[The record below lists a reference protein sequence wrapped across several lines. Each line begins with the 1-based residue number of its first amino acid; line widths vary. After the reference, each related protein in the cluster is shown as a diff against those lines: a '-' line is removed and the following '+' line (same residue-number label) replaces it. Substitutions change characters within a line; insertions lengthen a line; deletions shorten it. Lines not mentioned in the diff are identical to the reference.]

1 MMKVALESTV
11 ITHGLPYPQNVET
24 AFSMENIVRE
34 NGGVPA
40 TIGVLAGKIKIG
52 MTADE
57 IKRMA
62 KEENVFKAGVRE
74 LPIMLAQKRWASTT
88 VSATARL
95 AFLNKIHVFA
105 TGGIG
110 GVHPGPWDVS
120 MDLMELSRTPIV
132 VVSAGPK
139 AILDL
144 PGTYEI
150 LETIGVTVVG
160 YQVDEM
166 PAFYSR
172 SSGIGLPRAND
183 PAEIADMLMQT
194 RKLGLTNAILVFNPI
209 PAQDELS
216 NAEVEGWKTLS
227 NQDLAAAGVSG
238 KQVTPFLL
246 ARMAHHSAGRTVRSN
261 RSLLENNVLLATQI
275 GHEIEKMTSR
285 KIRSI

>member
-172 SSGIGLPRAND
+172 SSGISLPRAND

>member
-1 MMKVALESTV
+1 MKVALESTV

-24 AFSMENIVRE
+24 ALSMENIVRE
-34 NGGVPA
+34 NSGVPA

-52 MTADE
+52 MTPDE
-57 IKRMA
+57 IERMA

-95 AFLNKIHVFA
+95 AYLNKIHVFA

-144 PGTYEI
+144 PGTNEI

-183 PAEIADMLMQT
+183 PAEIADMLIQT

-216 NAEVEGWKTLS
+216 NQEVEVWKNLS
-227 NQDLAAAGVSG
+227 NQDLAEAGVSG

-246 ARMAHHSAGRTVRSN
+246 ARMAHHSAGRTIQSN

-275 GHEIEKMTSR
+275 GHEIEKITSR
-285 KIRSI
+285 KIRSV

>member
-1 MMKVALESTV
+1 MRVALESTV

-24 AFSMENIVRE
+24 AFSMEQIVRDH
-34 NGGVPA
+34 GGEPA
-40 TIGVLAGKIKIG
+40 TIGILDGQIKIG

-57 IKRMA
+57 IQRLA
-62 KEENVFKAGVRE
+62 REPEVFKAGVRE
-74 LPIMLAQKRWASTT
+74 LAIIMAQKSCASTT

-95 AFLNKIHVFA
+95 AYLNNIHVFA

-120 MDLMELSRTPIV
+120 MDLFELSRTPIV

-144 PGTYEI
+144 YEM

-160 YQVDEM
+160 YQTDEM

-183 PAEIADMLMQT
+183 PAEIADMLVHS
-194 RKLGLTNAILVFNPI
+194 RKLELTSAILVFNPI
-209 PAQDELS
+209 PQKDEIS
-216 NAEVEGWKTLS
+216 NEDVEGWKKLS
-227 NQDLAAAGVSG
+227 NKDLADSRKTG
-238 KQVTPFLL
+238 KEVTPYLL
-246 ARMAHHSAGRTVRSN
+246 ERMAFHSAGRTVVSN
-261 RSLLENNVLLATQI
+261 RRLLENNVLLATRI
-275 GHEIEKMTSR
+275 GHEIEKLTNA
-285 KIRSI
+285 KKLRSI

>member
-24 AFSMENIVRE
+24 ALSMENIVRE
-34 NGGVPA
+34 NSGVPV

-57 IKRMA
+57 IERMA

-95 AFLNKIHVFA
+95 AYLNKIHVFA

-183 PAEIADMLMQT
+183 PAEIAEMLMQS

-209 PAQDELS
+209 PAQYEIS
-216 NAEVEGWKTLS
+216 NEEVEAWKNLS
-227 NQDLAAAGVSG
+227 NQDLADAGVSG

-246 ARMAHHSAGRTVRSN
+246 ARMAHHSEGRTVKSN

-275 GHEIEKMTSR
+275 GHEIEKMPSR

>member
-1 MMKVALESTV
+1 MKVALESTV

-24 AFSMENIVRE
+24 ALSMENIVRE

-57 IKRMA
+57 IERMA

-95 AFLNKIHVFA
+95 AYLNKIHVFA

-120 MDLMELSRTPIV
+120 MDLMELTRTPIV

-183 PAEIADMLMQT
+183 PAEIADMWMQA
-194 RKLGLTNAILVFNPI
+194 RKLGLTNAVLVFNPI
-209 PAQDELS
+209 PTQDELS
-216 NAEVEGWKTLS
+216 NEEVEGWKNLS
-227 NQDLAAAGVSG
+227 NQDLAKAGVSG

-246 ARMAHHSAGRTVRSN
+246 ARMAHHSEGRTVKSN
-261 RSLLENNVLLATQI
+261 RSLLENNVLLATRI

>member
-1 MMKVALESTV
+1 MKVALESTV

-24 AFSMENIVRE
+24 AFSMEKIVRE
-34 NGGVPA
+34 NGGEPA
-40 TIGVLAGKIKIG
+40 TIGLLDGEIKIG
-52 MTADE
+52 MTENE
-57 IKRMA
+57 INRMA

-74 LPIMLAQKRWASTT
+74 LPIIMAQKSCASTT

-95 AFLNKIHVFA
+95 AYLNKINVFA

-120 MDLMELSRTPIV
+120 MDLFELSRTPIV

-160 YQVDEM
+160 YQTDEM

-172 SSGIGLPRAND
+172 SSGISLPKANN
-183 PAEIADMLMQT
+183 PQEIAEMLLQA
-194 RKLGLTNAILVFNPI
+194 RRLGLTNAILVFNPI
-209 PAQDELS
+209 PAEDELT
-216 NAEVEGWKTLS
+216 NADVEEWKTLS
-227 NQDLAAAGVSG
+227 NQDLAASHVSG
-238 KQVTPFLL
+238 KAVTPFLL
-246 ARMAHHSAGRTVRSN
+246 DRMAHHSGGRTVKSN
-261 RSLLENNVLLATQI
+261 RSLLENNVLLATKI
-275 GHEIEKMTSR
+275 GHAIENLTSPNS
-285 KIRSI
+285 IRNI

>member
-1 MMKVALESTV
+1 MKVALESTV

-24 AFSMENIVRE
+24 AFSMEQIVRDH
-34 NGGVPA
+34 GGVPA
-40 TIGVLAGKIKIG
+40 TIGLLDGDIKIG
-52 MTADE
+52 MTAAE
-57 IKRMA
+57 IERMA

-74 LPIMLAQKRWASTT
+74 LPVMIAQKRCASTT

-95 AFLNKIHVFA
+95 AYLNKIHVFA

-120 MDLMELSRTPIV
+120 MDLFELSRTPIV

-144 PGTYEI
+144 PGTFEI

-160 YQVDEM
+160 YQTDEM

-172 SSGIGLPRAND
+172 SSGISLPRAND
-183 PAEIADMLMQT
+183 PAEIADMLLQS

-209 PAQDELS
+209 PVQDELS
-216 NAEVEGWKTLS
+216 NEDVEKWKNLS
-227 NQDLAAAGVSG
+227 NQDLATSGVSG
-238 KQVTPFLL
+238 KGVTPFLL
-246 ARMAHHSAGRTVRSN
+246 SRMAHHSNGRTVASN

-275 GHEIEKMTSR
+275 GLEIDKHTKSR
-285 KIRSI
+285 RVRSI

>member
-24 AFSMENIVRE
+24 ALSMENIVRE

-52 MTADE
+52 MTEGE
-57 IKRMA
+57 IERMA
-62 KEENVFKAGVRE
+62 QQENVFKAGVRE
-74 LPIMLAQKRWASTT
+74 LPIILAQKRWASTT

-95 AFLNKIHVFA
+95 AYLNKIHVFA

-120 MDLMELSRTPIV
+120 MDLMELSRTPIA

-183 PAEIADMLMQT
+183 PAEIAEMLMHS

-209 PAQDELS
+209 PVQDELS
-216 NAEVEGWKTLS
+216 NEEVEGWKTLS

-246 ARMAHHSAGRTVRSN
+246 SRMAHHSAGRTIASN

>member
-24 AFSMENIVRE
+24 ALSMENIVRE
-34 NGGVPA
+34 NGGVPV

-57 IKRMA
+57 IERMA

-95 AFLNKIHVFA
+95 AYLNKIHVFA

-183 PAEIADMLMQT
+183 PAEIAEMLMQS

-216 NAEVEGWKTLS
+216 NEEVEAWKTLS

-246 ARMAHHSAGRTVRSN
+246 ARMAHHSAGRTVRAN

-275 GHEIEKMTSR
+275 GHEIEKLTSR

>member
-1 MMKVALESTV
+1 MRVALESTV

-24 AFSMENIVRE
+24 AFSLEQIVRDH
-34 NGGVPA
+34 GGEPA
-40 TIGVLAGKIKIG
+40 TVGVLDGQIKIG

-57 IKRMA
+57 IQRLA
-62 KEENVFKAGVRE
+62 KEPVVFKAGVRE
-74 LPIMLAQKRWASTT
+74 LSIIISQKSCASTT

-95 AFLNKIHVFA
+95 AYLNKIHVFA

-120 MDLMELSRTPIV
+120 MDLFELSRTPIV

-144 PGTYEI
+144 PGTYEL

-160 YQVDEM
+160 YQTDEM

-172 SSGIGLPRAND
+172 SSGIRLPRANN
-183 PAEIADMLMQT
+183 PAEIAAMLVQS

-209 PAQDELS
+209 PQDDEIS
-216 NAEVEGWKTLS
+216 NEEVEGWKTLS
-227 NQDLAAAGVSG
+227 NQDLKESG
-238 KQVTPFLL
+238 KSGKEVTPYLL
-246 ARMAHHSAGRTVRSN
+246 SRMAFHSGNRTVKSN
-261 RSLLENNVLLATQI
+261 RSLLENNVLLATRI
-275 GHEIEKMTSR
+275 GLEIEKLSNAN
-285 KIRSI
+285 KLRSI

>member
-24 AFSMENIVRE
+24 ALSMENIVRE
-34 NGGVPA
+34 NSGVPV

-57 IKRMA
+57 IERMA

-74 LPIMLAQKRWASTT
+74 LPIMLAQNRWASTT

-95 AFLNKIHVFA
+95 AYLNKIHVFA

-183 PAEIADMLMQT
+183 PAEIAEMLMQS

-216 NAEVEGWKTLS
+216 NEEVEGWKTLS

-238 KQVTPFLL
+238 KQVTPYLL
-246 ARMAHHSAGRTVRSN
+246 ARMAHHSEGRTVRAN

-275 GHEIEKMTSR
+275 GHEIEKLTSR

>member
-1 MMKVALESTV
+1 MRVALESTV

-24 AFSMENIVRE
+24 AFSMEQIVRDH
-34 NGGVPA
+34 GGEPA
-40 TIGVLAGKIKIG
+40 TIGILDGQIKIG

-57 IKRMA
+57 IQRLA
-62 KEENVFKAGVRE
+62 REPEVFKAGVRE
-74 LPIMLAQKRWASTT
+74 LAIIMAQKSCASTT

-95 AFLNKIHVFA
+95 AYLNNIHVFA

-120 MDLMELSRTPIV
+120 MDLFELSRTPIV

-144 PGTYEI
+144 PGTYEM

-160 YQVDEM
+160 YQTDEM

-183 PAEIADMLMQT
+183 PAEIADMLVHSVPFWSSIRFLKKMKSPMRMWRDGRSFPIKIWPTLEKRGKRLHLISWSGWRFILQAEPSFPT
-194 RKLGLTNAILVFNPI
+194 AGCWKIMCCWRPELGMRLKN
-209 PAQDELS
+209 
-216 NAEVEGWKTLS
+216 
-227 NQDLAAAGVSG
+227 
-238 KQVTPFLL
+238 
-246 ARMAHHSAGRTVRSN
+246 
-261 RSLLENNVLLATQI
+261 
-275 GHEIEKMTSR
+275 
-285 KIRSI
+285 

>member
-1 MMKVALESTV
+1 MRVALESTV
-11 ITHGLPYPQNVET
+11 ITHGLPYPQNVDT
-24 AFSMENIVRE
+24 ALSMENIVRDNDGE
-34 NGGVPA
+34 PA

-52 MTADE
+52 MTEAE
-57 IKRMA
+57 IERLA
-62 KEENVFKAGVRE
+62 QQEDVFKAGVRE

-95 AFLNKIHVFA
+95 AYLNKIHVFA

-183 PAEIADMLMQT
+183 PAEIANILIQS

-216 NAEVEGWKTLS
+216 NEEVEVWKTLS

-246 ARMAHHSAGRTVRSN
+246 ARMAHHSAGRTVQSN

-275 GHEIEKMTSR
+275 GHEIEKMISR

>member
-1 MMKVALESTV
+1 MKVALESTV

-24 AFSMENIVRE
+24 AFSMEKIVRE

-52 MTADE
+52 MTANE
-57 IKRMA
+57 IERMA
-62 KEENVFKAGVRE
+62 QQENVFKAGVRE

-95 AFLNKIHVFA
+95 AYLNKIHVFA

-110 GVHPGPWDVS
+110 GVHPGHWDVS

-183 PAEIADMLMQT
+183 PAEIAEMLMQT
-194 RKLGLTNAILVFNPI
+194 RKLGLTNAVLVFNPI

-216 NAEVEGWKTLS
+216 NEEVEGWKNLS
-227 NQDLAAAGVSG
+227 NQDLAEAGISG

-246 ARMAHHSAGRTVRSN
+246 ARMAHHSAGRTIKSN
-261 RSLLENNVLLATQI
+261 RSLLENNVLLATHI
-275 GHEIEKMTSR
+275 GNEIEKITSR
-285 KIRSI
+285 KLRSV

>member
-1 MMKVALESTV
+1 MKVALESTV

-24 AFSMENIVRE
+24 AFSMEDIVRD

-40 TIGVLAGKIKIG
+40 TIGVLGGKIKIG
-52 MTADE
+52 MTREE
-57 IKRMA
+57 IEQLA
-62 KEENVFKAGVRE
+62 HEENVFKAGVRE
-74 LPIMLAQKRWASTT
+74 LPIMLAQKRYASTT

-95 AFLNKIHVFA
+95 AYLNNIHVFA

-120 MDLMELSRTPIV
+120 MDLFELSRTPIV

-183 PAEIADMLMQT
+183 PAEIADMLVQT

-209 PAQDELS
+209 PRQDEIT
-216 NAEVEGWKTLS
+216 NEEVEAWKTLS

-238 KQVTPFLL
+238 KGVTPYLL
-246 ARMAHHSAGRTVRSN
+246 SRMAHHSAGRTVVSN

-275 GHEIEKMTSR
+275 GLEIEKMIGPR
-285 KIRSI
+285 KIHSV

>member
-1 MMKVALESTV
+1 MKVALESTV

-24 AFSMENIVRE
+24 AFSMEQIVRDH
-34 NGGVPA
+34 GGVPA
-40 TIGVLAGKIKIG
+40 TIGLLDGDIKIG
-52 MTADE
+52 MTAAE
-57 IKRMA
+57 IERMA

-74 LPIMLAQKRWASTT
+74 LPVMIAQKRCASTT

-95 AFLNKIHVFA
+95 AYLNKIHVFA

-120 MDLMELSRTPIV
+120 MDLFELSRTPIV

-144 PGTYEI
+144 PGTFEI

-160 YQVDEM
+160 YQTDEM

-172 SSGIGLPRAND
+172 SSGISLPRAND
-183 PAEIADMLMQT
+183 PAEIADMLLQS

-216 NAEVEGWKTLS
+216 NEDVEKWKNLS
-227 NQDLAAAGVSG
+227 NQDLATSGVSG
-238 KQVTPFLL
+238 KGVTPFLL
-246 ARMAHHSAGRTVRSN
+246 SRMAHHSNGRTVASN

-275 GHEIEKMTSR
+275 GLEIDKHTKSR
-285 KIRSI
+285 RVRSI

>member
-216 NAEVEGWKTLS
+216 NAEVERWKTLS
-227 NQDLAAAGVSG
+227 NQDLAATGVSG

>member
-1 MMKVALESTV
+1 MKVALESTV

-24 AFSMENIVRE
+24 ALSMENIVRE
-34 NGGVPA
+34 NSGVPV

-57 IKRMA
+57 IERMA

-74 LPIMLAQKRWASTT
+74 LSIMLAQKRWASTT

-95 AFLNKIHVFA
+95 AYLNKIHVFA

-183 PAEIADMLMQT
+183 PAEIAEMLMQS

-209 PAQDELS
+209 PAQYEIS
-216 NAEVEGWKTLS
+216 NEEVERWKNLS
-227 NQDLAAAGVSG
+227 NQDLADAGVSG

-246 ARMAHHSAGRTVRSN
+246 ARMAHHSEGRTVKSN

>member
-1 MMKVALESTV
+1 MKVALESTV

-227 NQDLAAAGVSG
+227 NQGLAAAGVSG

>member
-1 MMKVALESTV
+1 
-11 ITHGLPYPQNVET
+11 
-24 AFSMENIVRE
+24 
-34 NGGVPA
+34 
-40 TIGVLAGKIKIG
+40 VLAGKIKIG
-52 MTADE
+52 MAADE
-57 IKRMA
+57 IERMA

-95 AFLNKIHVFA
+95 AYLNKIHVFA

-120 MDLMELSRTPIV
+120 MDLLELSRTPIV

-183 PAEIADMLMQT
+183 PAEIAEMLMQT

-216 NAEVEGWKTLS
+216 NEEVEGWKNLS
-227 NQDLAAAGVSG
+227 NQDLAEAGISG

-246 ARMAHHSAGRTVRSN
+246 SRMAYHSAGRTIQSN

-275 GHEIEKMTSR
+275 GHEIEKITSR

>member
-1 MMKVALESTV
+1 MKVALESTV

-34 NGGVPA
+34 NGGVPT

-52 MTADE
+52 MTEDE
-57 IKRMA
+57 IQRMA
-62 KEENVFKAGVRE
+62 QEENVFKAGVRE

-95 AFLNKIHVFA
+95 AYLNKIQVFA

-172 SSGIGLPRAND
+172 SSGISLPRVND
-183 PAEIADMLMQT
+183 PAEIANMLVQS

-209 PAQDELS
+209 PPQDELS
-216 NAEVEGWKTLS
+216 NEEVEGWKTLS
-227 NQDLAAAGVSG
+227 NQDLADAGVSG
-238 KQVTPFLL
+238 KMVTPFLL
-246 ARMAHHSAGRTVRSN
+246 SRMAHHSGGRTILSN

-275 GHEIEKMTSR
+275 GHAIEKITKAG

>member
-1 MMKVALESTV
+1 MKVALESTV

-24 AFSMENIVRE
+24 ALSMENIVRE

-57 IKRMA
+57 IERMA

-74 LPIMLAQKRWASTT
+74 LPIMLAQKCWASTT

-95 AFLNKIHVFA
+95 AYLNKIHVFA

-183 PAEIADMLMQT
+183 PAEIAEMLMQS

-209 PAQDELS
+209 PAQYEIS
-216 NAEVEGWKTLS
+216 NEEVEAWKNLS
-227 NQDLAAAGVSG
+227 NQDLADAGVSG

-246 ARMAHHSAGRTVRSN
+246 ARMAHHSEGRTVKSN

>member
-24 AFSMENIVRE
+24 ALSMENIVRE
-34 NGGVPA
+34 NSGVPV

-57 IKRMA
+57 IERMA

-95 AFLNKIHVFA
+95 AYLNKIHVFA

-183 PAEIADMLMQT
+183 PAEIAEMLMQS

-209 PAQDELS
+209 PAQYEIS
-216 NAEVEGWKTLS
+216 NEEVEAWKNLS
-227 NQDLAAAGVSG
+227 NQDLADAGVSG

-246 ARMAHHSAGRTVRSN
+246 ARMAHHSEGRTVKSN